1 MWVLPCEY
9 TFSIDFMIETVS
21 ENMDSGPAKCLIPQ
35 MSTALEMVELE
46 RHVVT
51 VPNVIPQVYTAVDE
65 VSLETYTGTS
75 ESRAMIPPLTT
86 ALTTNTG
93 TEPTSWIC
101 QVHDALLR
109 DDANDFSEVVCWK
122 VPDSTRT
129 GSDHF
134 DPKSWRFGLH
144 NRAPDTLQTDS
155 TERFKIQVARALSQT
170 RDRWDEFCKD
180 VVIEEKSHWEAV
192 YGQSPHA
199 KSHSIADIRCL
210 LALDAL
216 FLVIIMQWGGGGT
229 KSLSPPLQKVVKN
242 QLMRVHL
249 NDLWW
254 SDFYLVGN
262 QIPMVLLERV
272 VRILRTRGCEF
283 IKAWEHEQWQGRN
296 IGNCVAWEHFYRP
309 GIALAG
315 LLTIFEQRMEKWL
328 QLEGGKLEGASHI
341 LDKSYRILC
350 GDSHGRHDKRYQS
363 VPSAT
368 YLEACGVRIKG
379 KEFTCFEDIS
389 FERGCLSI
397 PFFCIHDT
405 TEKYLRNLVVH
416 EELTY
421 GDSTYGESKFCARS
435 YTTFMENLM
444 KTTEDVD
451 LLVKWGVIEVHVGT
465 HDNVLDMWKNVNRYI
480 NDPSMTEEFSLTLTK
495 VNKYVGQRRNKL
507 RFEFVKLFC
516 SRPWYVI
523 PVIAA
528 TLVTIGTLIQTY
540 VNVIGSNG
548 MLPHFPH

>member
-1 MWVLPCEY
+1 MGAALRIY
-9 TFSIDFMIETVS
+9 FSQSTLWNETIS
-21 ENMDSGPAKCLIPQ
+21 ENMDTGPAKNLIPQ
-35 MSTALEMVELE
+35 ISTALEMVELE
-46 RHVVT
+46 THMGTESR
-51 VPNVIPQVYTAVDE
+51 NLIPQVDTAVDE
-65 VSLETYTGTS
+65 AGLETNTRTPESGAMISSLTTPLKTYTGT
-75 ESRAMIPPLTT
+75 
-86 ALTTNTG
+86 
-93 TEPTSWIC
+93 EPASWIC
-101 QVHDALLR
+101 RVHDALER
-109 DDANDFSEVVCWK
+109 DDANNFSEVVCWK
-122 VPDSTRT
+122 VPDSMRT

-144 NRAPDTLQTDS
+144 NRAPDTLQTDG
-155 TERFKIQVARALSQT
+155 TERSKIQVARALSLT
-170 RDRWDEFCKD
+170 GDRCDEFCKD

-389 FERGCLSI
+389 FERGCLWI
-397 PFFCIHDT
+397 PFLQIYVT
-405 TEKYLRNLVVH
+405 TKRYLHNLVVH
-416 EELTY
+416 EDLTY
-421 GDSTYGESKFCARS
+421 GQSKCCARS
-435 YTTFMENLM
+435 YTKLMENLM

-451 LLVKWGVIEVHVGT
+451 LLVKWGVIEVHAGT
-465 HDNVLDMWKNVNRYI
+465 HDIVLDM
-480 NDPSMTEEFSLTLTK
+480 
-495 VNKYVGQRRNKL
+495 
-507 RFEFVKLFC
+507 
-516 SRPWYVI
+516 
-523 PVIAA
+523 
-528 TLVTIGTLIQTY
+528 
-540 VNVIGSNG
+540 
-548 MLPHFPH
+548 